1 MRNKDLKA
9 QPHAAGKLSASTDVM
24 VAVEKPPEY
33 EPDGGPLDEDQLRAV
48 RETAAERLPQG
59 RLMSRASLFE

>member
-1 MRNKDLKA
+1 MRNKDLKV
-9 QPHAAGKLSASTDVM
+9 QPHAAGKPSTSKDLM
-24 VAVEKPPEY
+24 VAGEKPPEY

-59 RLMSRASLFE
+59 RLMSKASLFD